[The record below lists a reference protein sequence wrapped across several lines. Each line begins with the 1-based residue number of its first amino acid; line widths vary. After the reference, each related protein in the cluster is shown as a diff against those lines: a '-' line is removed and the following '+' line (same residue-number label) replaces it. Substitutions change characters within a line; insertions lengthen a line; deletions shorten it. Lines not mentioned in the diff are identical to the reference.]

1 MQKRDL
7 AYIGLIAGLATVAL
21 GYTSSSP
28 LQAQQFNAPILNRNG
43 GIAGAGNGTTG
54 ALPGTGR
61 SPAVISGFGHI
72 GAGTGGTSLGVGN
85 VTGGIN
91 GTALGVGSGGVGDNL
106 SLGSATGGLAG
117 EGRSLNAG
125 TGGIAD
131 TFTSGINTG
140 GINGSSVGSGV
151 GGIADLNGYGSGT
164 GGINEFNA
172 VRYRVG
178 Q

>member
-7 AYIGLIAGLATVAL
+7 ACIGIACGFAIILLGSTAL
-21 GYTSSSP
+21 P
-28 LQAQQFNAPILNRNG
+28 LQAQQLNAPILNRNG
-43 GIAGAGNGTTG
+43 GIAGAGNGG
-54 ALPGTGR
+54 SNSLPGTGR
-61 SPAVISGFGHI
+61 SPAVVSGFGHI

-91 GTALGVGSGGVGDNL
+91 GTALGVGSGGVGDNV
-106 SLGSATGGLAG
+106 SLGSSTGGIVG
-117 EGRSLNAG
+117 EGRGLNAG
-125 TGGIAD
+125 TGGVGD
-131 TFTSGINTG
+131 TFNSGTYTG
-140 GINGSSVGSGV
+140 GINGSSIGSGV
-151 GGIADLNGYGSGT
+151 GGIADLNGYASGT